1 MGFTMKDDTIF
12 VCTNCGAES
21 LKWSGRCF
29 VCGEWNT
36 MQQVEVPRSP
46 KGEGQ
51 RTKSEIK
58 PEKLKDIKI
67 TKEQRISTGISE
79 FDRVLG
85 GGIVLGALILLG
97 GEPGIGKST
106 LLLQIAASI
115 AKSKNNMVLY
125 VSGEESTQQLKMRA
139 DRLNID
145 SDNIYLLPETN
156 IDSIIQFTSSL
167 FHPLARQ
174 NAHHEPRMDNTQRR
188 PARFESRSESGGA
201 ISIGGFTPSLLVI
214 DSIQTMY
221 DENYPSTPGS
231 LVQVR
236 ECALKLKDL
245 AKTSNIPVFLVGH
258 VTKEGAV
265 AGPKTLEHLVD
276 VVLYLE
282 GERFQDLRI
291 LHGVKNRFG
300 AIEEVGVF
308 QMQDRGLSE
317 VKTPSRAFLEERM
330 ETPGSAVTSI
340 LSGTRAFLVEIQ
352 TLISKTPYGYPK
364 RVVSGFDFK
373 RLDLL
378 LAVLQ
383 KRIGLPLSM
392 YDVYVNIV
400 GGMKIEDRAA
410 DLALCA
416 SIFSIFNNKQIRPK
430 TVLIGEVGLSGELRT
445 VGQLNKRVKEAK
457 ALGFDNVIGPEVRTL
472 DKALKL
478 AVKE

>member
-1 MGFTMKDDTIF
+1 MKENILF
-12 VCTNCGAES
+12 VCANCGAES
-21 LKWSGRCF
+21 LKWTGRCF

-36 MQQVEVPRSP
+36 LVQAPTSQNVSRAK
-46 KGEGQ
+46 KGVLN
-51 RTKSEIK
+51 
-58 PEKLKDIKI
+58 PERLSDIQI
-67 TKEQRISTGISE
+67 TKYERLTTSSLE

-85 GGIVLGALILLG
+85 GGIVLGGLVLLG

-106 LLLQIAASI
+106 LLLQIAASL
-115 AKSKNNMVLY
+115 SEDRKNRVLY
-125 VSGEESTQQLKMRA
+125 VSGEESLQQLKMRA
-139 DRLNID
+139 KRLNIN
-145 SDNIYLLPETN
+145 SENIYLLSETN
-156 IDSIIQFTSSL
+156 IDSILKAVLQLSTASTQ
-167 FHPLARQ
+167 Q
-174 NAHHEPRMDNTQRR
+174 N
-188 PARFESRSESGGA
+188 GY
-201 ISIGGFTPSLLVI
+201 LLVII
-214 DSIQTMY
+214 DSIQTMF

-245 AKTSNIPVFLVGH
+245 AKTNNIPIFLVGH

-317 VKTPSRAFLEERM
+317 IKTPSRIFLEERIK
-330 ETPGSAVTSI
+330 TPGSAVASI
-340 LSGTRAFLVEIQ
+340 LSGTRAFLVEVQ

-364 RVVSGFDFK
+364 RVVSGFDLK

-383 KRIGLPLSM
+383 KRIKLPLAV

-400 GGMKIEDRAA
+400 GGIKIEDRAA
-410 DLALCA
+410 DLALCS
-416 SIFSIFNNKQIRPK
+416 SIFSIFKNKQVKPK

-445 VGQLNKRVKEAK
+445 VGQLNKRIKEAR
-457 ALGFDNVIGPEVRTL
+457 ALGFDNIIGPEVKTL
-472 DKALKL
+472 GKALEL
-478 AVKE
+478 AIE